1 MTVIILLIVI
11 ALTLIFFEILL
22 PGGILGLLAVIC
34 WLTASWLAVSN
45 YGAIA
50 GILVFMGTVV
60 LGVIMVF
67 IEFKLLE
74 HSRMGKSFFL
84 SGKIEHRHAPQASP
98 DEIIGK
104 SGETLTRLNPTGMVR
119 IDGKHYEAHSSD
131 GLMDAHESVIV
142 TAKDNFRLIVK
153 KHKP

>member
-1 MTVIILLIVI
+1 MTAIVLLIIV

-60 LGVIMVF
+60 VGVILVF

-74 HSRMGKSFFL
+74 HTRMGKSFFL
-84 SGKIEHRHAPQASP
+84 SGKIDQRHAPQASP

-104 SGETLTRLNPTGMVR
+104 HGETLTRLNPTGIVR
-119 IDGKHYEAHSSD
+119 IDGKRYEARSND
-131 GLMDAHESVIV
+131 GLMDANETVVV

-153 KHKP
+153 KG

>member
-1 MTVIILLIVI
+1 MTAIVLLIVI

-22 PGGILGLLAVIC
+22 PGGILGLLAVVC
-34 WLTASWLAVSN
+34 WLTASWLAFSG

-60 LGVIMVF
+60 IGVIMVF

-74 HSRMGKSFFL
+74 HTRMGRGFFL
-84 SGKIEHRHAPQASP
+84 AGKIDQRHAPQATS

-104 SGETLTRLNPTGMVR
+104 SGEAITRLNPTGMVR
-119 IDGKHYEAHSSD
+119 IDGKQYEAHSSD
-131 GLMDAHESVIV
+131 GLLDANVTVIV
-142 TAKDNFRLIVK
+142 TARDNFRLIVK
-153 KHKP
+153 KG